1 MFHACNDVVVEG
13 VRVYTRGD
21 IMNADGIDIDCC
33 NRVLVSGC
41 FVDTGD
47 DAIAVRAGLRGLRN
61 PQPCEN
67 VVVTNCVLRSDYANA
82 IRVGVGNGEIRHC
95 RFSDIV
101 LNHSRGGIH
110 INPKFSD
117 NSRGVAISDISFD
130 HVSGEAMS
138 FLYVTLDYVFSRK
151 VTYAGVLENVRLS
164 KVKGVSSLPLVFNG
178 NTTGKLRRIAISDSE
193 FRIRPFS
200 HVPDSE
206 RKYFFA
212 STNREDDRN
221 LLQTNKVEDI
231 VLDNVR
237 IVREEPQA
245 GESGGEPSAT
255 QPADVEIATVC
266 AVTNRYHGW
275 PTVARRSNGELLV
288 AFSGDRRAHVC
299 PHGKIQ
305 MVRSADD
312 GRTWSAPETI
322 YSSDTVDC
330 RDAGVVELA
339 DGTLVV
345 NFFTSIA
352 YGRSGRNGYERMFK
366 EKDKAKIAE
375 ELGFWSMR
383 STDGGK
389 TWTDKVRMAA
399 SSPHNVIQLRDGRLA
414 ALGTRNADW
423 QWAYMPP
430 EFASLGKELL
440 FESST
445 DGGKSWESAVPVPVP
460 SGVDAGLLYEPH
472 VVELADGT
480 LVGLVRYCVKPER
493 SLQTESRDGGR
504 TWTPLHENGANG
516 TPPHLAHLADGRVL
530 LTYAKRDGKTGGV
543 YAAFSGDGARTPWT
557 GERLLF
563 PWYQWDFGYPSSV
576 QLGDGSVLT
585 VFYAPEKAGGSCV
598 IKSARWKP
606 EMK

>member
-1 MFHACNDVVVEG
+1 MRKN
-13 VRVYTRGD
+13 
-21 IMNADGIDIDCC
+21 
-33 NRVLVSGC
+33 
-41 FVDTGD
+41 
-47 DAIAVRAGLRGLRN
+47 AIAVFAALAAAVFCASAVEVRDFGAVGDGVADDTAAIQRAIDAGGIVHFPPGVYLSGSLYLKSGGGLRLDDN
-61 PQPCEN
+61 A
-67 VVVTNCVLRSDYANA
+67 VLK
-82 IRVGVGNGEIRHC
+82 GH
-95 RFSDIV
+95 
-101 LNHSRGGIH
+101 
-110 INPKFSD
+110 P
-117 NSRGVAISDISFD
+117 DISKCP
-130 HVSGEAMS
+130 
-138 FLYVTLDYVFSRK
+138 T
-151 VTYAGVLENVRLS
+151 
-164 KVKGVSSLPLVFNG
+164 
-178 NTTGKLRRIAISDSE
+178 
-193 FRIRPFS
+193 RP
-200 HVPDSE
+200 
-206 RKYFFA
+206 
-212 STNREDDRN
+212 
-221 LLQTNKVEDI
+221 I
-231 VLDNVR
+231 C
-237 IVREEPQA
+237 
-245 GESGGEPSAT
+245 GEPSAT

-266 AVTNRYHGW
+266 AVTNRHHGW
-275 PTVARRSNGELLV
+275 PTVARRSNGELIV

-299 PHGKIQ
+299 PYGKIQ
-305 MVRSADD
+305 IVRSSDD
-312 GRTWSAPETI
+312 GKTWSAPETI

-352 YGRSGRNGYERMFK
+352 YGRVKRGGYERIFK
-366 EKDKAKIAE
+366 EKDKANIAE
-375 ELGFWSMR
+375 ELGYWSMR

-389 TWTDKVRMAA
+389 TWADKVRMAS

-414 ALGTRNADW
+414 ALGTRNIGW

-440 FESST
+440 FESSA
-445 DGGKSWESAVPVPVP
+445 DGGKSWKSVVPVPVP

-493 SLQTESRDGGR
+493 SLQTESRDGGK

-516 TPPHLAHLADGRVL
+516 IPPHLAHLADGRVL